1 MTDTSTQEISENE
14 PTQESTY
21 TAYEQLEEMSPS
33 VVIVREF
40 WNEACDE
47 HQYMNESVTIENV
60 SVTWTETFKELFI

>member
-47 HQYMNESVTIENV
+47 HQYIMNQ
-60 SVTWTETFKELFI
+60 

>member
-14 PTQESTY
+14 PTQESSY

-40 WNEACDE
+40 WNQPCDE

-60 SVTWTETFKELFI
+60 SVT